1 MMRQGGDGQIDIPK
15 YCTLKSWITQEL
27 LILITF
33 QSFKAAFS
41 MDIKNQMLLASILG

>member
-1 MMRQGGDGQIDIPK
+1 
-15 YCTLKSWITQEL
+15 L

-41 MDIKNQMLLASILG
+41 MDIKNQMLLASILGWDSPKLKL